1 MKKTI
6 YDRPIKTKR
15 EVSKSAFHFLFS
27 EIVQYSQSR
36 SNRDAQ
42 ILINQLEELG
52 YPLGVRFLELTSL
65 REKDLKKDI
74 TIINMLRFIR
84 DPF

>member
-1 MKKTI
+1 MKKSI
-6 YDRPIKTKR
+6 YDRPVKTKR
-15 EVSKSAFHFLFS
+15 EVSKSAFNFLFS

-42 ILINQLEELG
+42 ILTNQLEELG
-52 YPLGVRFLELTSL
+52 YPLGLKFLELTCL
-65 REKDLKKDI
+65 REKSSTKEH